1 MIILV
6 TLEEVKE
13 FVEESV
19 SHMALSSEQ
28 KERFKDIT
36 MLGVVNH
43 EAYDEDREL
52 LVLDHNGLLGVV
64 ANSALNLLETVVGYG
79 TVNDFVYN
87 GGDSDYENIEF
98 CMATGLN
105 IESLTDM
112 GEGLLGMMASADDE
126 VEVEDEEADEDE
138 LAKKAQQASDEL
150 AKSLDKLTKELFEVL
165 TGRV

>member
-19 SHMALSSEQ
+19 SRMALSSEQ

-112 GEGLLGMMASADDE
+112 GEGLLSMMESADE
-126 VEVEDEEADEDE
+126 VEEDDEEADEDE

-150 AKSLDKLTKELFEVL
+150 AKSLDKLTKELFEAL